1 MILRQIFSIGVI
13 LGIVATFATL
23 YYRRPDFSFTV
34 WSGRPLVSVLL
45 AVCGLSLILAIC
57 LATPIEPVEISAIF
71 NVILLLWGCIL
82 FVFGGLSHFYDP
94 TFFPA
99 SHKTRP
105 QPFFVR
111 KIGIVYL
118 ALGLQCILVAVNH
131 CGELPLVVQLVVH
144 GWGTAALYLY
154 RAYYGLP
161 DEESLNE
168 NESTESPD
176 QENSSSNSNRPV
188 PLQHTLPDREVSLRT
203 VEFYFNVTI
212 PILFLTLYTC
222 GEDV

>member
-1 MILRQIFSIGVI
+1 MILRQIFAIGVI

-57 LATPIEPVEISAIF
+57 LATPIEPVEISAVF

-82 FVFGGLSHFYDP
+82 FIFGGVSNFYDP

-118 ALGLQCILVAVNH
+118 ALGLQCVLVAVNH
-131 CGELPLVVQLVVH
+131 CGEFPLVVQLVVH

-161 DEESLNE
+161 DEQSLNENE
-168 NESTESPD
+168 NESTECGVIPD
-176 QENSSSNSNRPV
+176 QDRPV

-203 VEFYFNVTI
+203 VEFYFNVTV
-212 PILFLTLYTC
+212 PLLFLTLYTC